1 MQQGSDKW
9 RRLRHRS
16 RELASKDGV
25 GALDSIDARIKKS
38 FKPIQSPTR
47 TLFESK
53 GGGKELSTTDR
64 AYKDVS
70 YAVTQH
76 MKGIVCNLSIDSLVR
91 WFGVHYEWVTGKPC
105 IDYNRWNALDTF
117 RKVMTNLQISEQE
130 LGYRLSKWMFTYSE
144 LGFEDYLKEP
154 FTLSTLKRAWILD
167 ALVSDT
173 PLSKSKKSYY

>member
-1 MQQGSDKW
+1 MQQGKDKW
-9 RRLRHRS
+9 SKLRQRSRRLIDN
-16 RELASKDGV
+16 EETGT
-25 GALDSIDARIKKS
+25 LDSIDVRIKNS
-38 FKPIQSPTR
+38 FKPIQSSAR

-53 GGGKELSTTDR
+53 GGGKELSKNDR
-64 AYKDVS
+64 EYKSVV
-70 YAVTQH
+70 YAVNQY
-76 MKGIVCNLSIDSLVR
+76 MKGIVCDLSVDSLVR

-117 RKVMTNLQISEQE
+117 RKVMTTLNISEQE
-130 LGYRLSKWMFTYSE
+130 LGYWLSKWLFTYYE

-167 ALVSDT
+167 ALFHDT